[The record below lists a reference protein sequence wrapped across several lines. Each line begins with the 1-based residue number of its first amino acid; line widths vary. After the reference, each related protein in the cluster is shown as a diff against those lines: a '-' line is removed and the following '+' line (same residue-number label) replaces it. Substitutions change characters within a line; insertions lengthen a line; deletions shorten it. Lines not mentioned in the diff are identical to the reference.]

1 MSKISDLRAS
11 HAAAGQRYKAAVDE
25 LHRAYVELGALDH
38 MCAFAAGEQ
47 HVATFHNAPNPWGF
61 VHPIFLPYDDHVR
74 ALTNWFDEIAARRN
88 AYIKE
93 NHAIAEGPK

>member
-1 MSKISDLRAS
+1 MKMTISHRTQTPIDRLPPS
-11 HAAAGQRYKAAVDE
+11 HR
-25 LHRAYVELGALDH
+25 RPLGALDH

-47 HVATFHNAPNPWGF
+47 HFQTFHNAPNPWGF
-61 VHPIFLPYDDHVR
+61 VHPIFLPYDDNVR

-93 NHAIAEGPK
+93 NQQ

>member
-1 MSKISDLRAS
+1 MSNISDLRAS

-25 LHRAYVELGALDH
+25 LHRAYVELGTLDH

-88 AYIKE
+88 AHITLRRISHE
-93 NHAIAEGPK
+93 RP